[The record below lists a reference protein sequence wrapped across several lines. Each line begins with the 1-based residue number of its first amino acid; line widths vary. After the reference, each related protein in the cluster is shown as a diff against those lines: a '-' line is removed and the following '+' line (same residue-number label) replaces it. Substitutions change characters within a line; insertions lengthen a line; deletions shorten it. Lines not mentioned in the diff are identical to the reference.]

1 LSYFEDIKSSLKDHI
16 NILRSISLINLN
28 DISRKKIESHLKRSV
43 VISVVIN
50 EQIDKEEPQK
60 LKELI
65 EYLNDEGRYFGWSF
79 PENEKE
85 EMCENS
91 FWNLKEKTK
100 KLVGGMTGNER
111 LYYFGYIDEFENL
124 PSTHKS
130 AKDEILI
137 KLFM

>member
-1 LSYFEDIKSSLKDHI
+1 MSYLEDIKSSLKEHI
-16 NILRSISLINLN
+16 DILKSISLINLN
-28 DISRKKIESHLKRSV
+28 ATSRKKIESHLKR
-43 VISVVIN
+43 SVVIN

-60 LKELI
+60 LRELI

-85 EMCENS
+85 ETCENS
-91 FWNLKEKTK
+91 SWNLKEKTK
-100 KLVGGMTGNER
+100 KLIGGMTGNER

-124 PSTHKS
+124 PTTHKS
-130 AKDEILI
+130 AKDEILR